1 MKKTILLLLVTLLTA
16 ATSWASTFT
25 VTNNGNTFTIT
36 RNSSSGSETVFYR
49 TVSLSAIAGVH
60 FTDKTGELTF
70 SNGQTQKT
78 VTITETA
85 SGNVVEQYHFQ
96 TGRTRTYRLEVLN
109 QSGSRLAYKD
119 RDIDYGTS
127 YQFSTTYLNKS
138 VTDLVYFDNSGNIK
152 SGSNNK
158 YLDVSYSSSN
168 WIKVTDAGYA
178 QGVHT
183 VSTDAL
189 YNNNSALRT
198 YLNNRGNKMY
208 ATVYFTQ
215 KEEDDGYQYI
225 QILADNSTSYD
236 DNDPRGEVNSP
247 STSIYKACF
256 EMSLTGGYVTDSHHQ
271 FFPHRYDFVNKAAE
285 IDAGLT
291 RYSFDYDDS
300 YLYDQKYKSS
310 SYNASTTGSLSLAPT
325 VNELNIRF
333 DAGGNGTDDW
343 YFKDLKVRLALVDA
357 TAPTVL
363 DNYKVNGGLH
373 CKGSFIYV
381 SVPFSEIVTVSGTP
395 TLGSTW
401 GTLTYVSGS
410 GSNVLTFSG
419 TISENASGTFS
430 VSDLSGTITDLV
442 GNTFTGGSTVS
453 HNFGTTL
460 DARVYSITY
469 DLAGGYMPTGQS
481 NPDTYTDQT
490 ATFTLN
496 NPVREG
502 YHFDGWT
509 GSNGTTPDTTVTIT
523 KGSTGNRSYT
533 ANWTPINYNITYHY
547 DGGYPPATGNP
558 DSYNIETPTFT
569 LSKPFKYNYD
579 FAGWTGSNGTTP
591 DTTVTIPQGSIGDL
605 EFYANWTYN
614 PRYTYDQQTGAL
626 TLLWGEYNK
635 NDRWQTG
642 PVKSVTATSRVSFTG
657 DCTGIFAGES
667 QLQSVDLSNVNTS
680 QMTSAEAMFRYCQ
693 QLTQVNLSGW
703 DTDSLTSTLY
713 MFSYCQSL
721 ESLDLSSWT
730 LSHATDISGMFHNCG
745 ELKSLNLSGW
755 KTDNVTNM
763 FNMFGECKKLTSLNT
778 SGWNTG
784 KVKNMGQMF
793 FNCESLSS
801 LDISH
806 WKTDSVTS
814 FHAIFH
820 NCKSL
825 TSLDVSGW
833 NTKNATGMSYMFDG
847 CESLTTLDLTN
858 WDTDK
863 VTDMYDMFYGCKNL
877 TTIIVGFDWSTYHV
891 QNTNNYMFNG
901 CTSLVGSMGTAY
913 DPDHIGTEYA
923 NIDFGEQRPGYFT
936 IPRYMVSDGT
946 LMLLWGDYSSAN
958 KWGNDVVPAE
968 IESVTTTFLSEIG
981 YDTDLKI
988 NFVGNCSGL
997 FWGFSNCESMDLS
1010 NVNTSQM
1017 TETNLM
1023 FSGCMSL
1030 TSLDLSK
1037 WNTSHVNMMKEMFV
1051 SCSSM
1056 NTLDISGWDTH
1067 SVIVMDYMFANC
1079 SSLNTI
1085 FAGTGWSTEAVRS
1098 SWDMFSGCFKLKGS
1112 MGTTFDP
1119 NHTDKEY
1126 ARIDGGPT
1134 APGYFSTPRYTFD
1147 ATTGEL
1153 KLLYGPFNKDNKW
1166 ADYVVP
1172 EKVLS
1177 VTATSQVSFTGD
1189 CSGLFEDYK
1198 YCLSIDLDSVNT
1210 SQMTNANSMFG
1221 DCWRL
1226 ESLSISSW
1234 DTGNVTD
1241 MHYMFGCC
1249 DSIKSLDISRWD
1261 THKVT
1266 DMSELFDQCKTL
1278 KNLDVS
1284 RWNTSKVKDMYF
1296 MFYGCESLTSL
1307 NLSGWKT
1314 DSVKHMGS
1322 MFDGCYRLRS
1332 LNLTG
1337 WKTDSVIDM
1346 DYMFCNCS
1354 ALTSLDLSGWKTDSV
1369 ENMSYMFY
1377 GCDSIKSLDLSGW
1390 RTSKVYNFMGIFQ
1403 DCDSLT
1409 TIYADEDWSM
1419 KSVWWSNN
1427 MFKGCTKL
1435 VGGMGTVYDPNH
1447 TDAEYARIDGGQ
1459 SNPGYFT
1466 AKPTTQRGDVNGDG
1480 SVNIADVTS
1489 LIDYLLSGTTAPAA
1503 ADCNQDNSVNIADVT
1518 TLIDYLLGGQWP

>member
-16 ATSWASTFT
+16 ATSWASTFN

-85 SGNVVEQYHFQ
+85 SGNVTEQYHFQ

-119 RDIDYGTS
+119 RDIDYGTN

-138 VTDLVYFDNSGNIK
+138 ITDLVYFDNSGNIK

-168 WIKVTDAGYA
+168 WIKVTDDGYA

-271 FFPHRYDFVNKAAE
+271 FFPHRYGLVNKAAE
-285 IDAGLT
+285 IDAGLD

-310 SYNASTTGSLSLAPT
+310 SYNASTSGSLSLAPT

-333 DAGGNGTDDW
+333 DAGGNSTDDW

-410 GSNVLTFSG
+410 GSNVLTFCG
-419 TISENASGTFS
+419 TIGENASGTFS
-430 VSDLSGTITDLV
+430 VSNLSGTITDLV

-469 DLAGGYMPTGQS
+469 DLAGGHMPTGQS
-481 NPDTYTDQT
+481 NPDTYSDQT

-509 GSNGTTPDTTVTIT
+509 GSNGATPDTTVTIT
-523 KGSTGNRSYT
+523 KGSTGDRSYT

-579 FAGWTGSNGTTP
+579 FAGWTGSNGNTP

-635 NDRWQTG
+635 NNRWQTG

-680 QMTSAEAMFRYCQ
+680 QMTSAEAMFGYCQ

-703 DTDSLTSTLY
+703 DTDSLTSLLY

-730 LSHATDISGMFHNCG
+730 LGKATDISGMFYSCG

-755 KTDNVTNM
+755 KTDSVTNM
-763 FNMFGECKKLTSLNT
+763 FNMFGDCKKLTSLNT
-778 SGWNTG
+778 SGWNTAN
-784 KVKNMGQMF
+784 VKNMGQVF
-793 FNCESLSS
+793 FGCESMSS
-801 LDISH
+801 LDISD
-806 WKTDSVTS
+806 WKTDSVTN
-814 FHAIFH
+814 FHAMFH

-833 NTKNATGMSYMFDG
+833 NTKNATSMSYMFDG
-847 CESLTTLDLTN
+847 CESLTMLDLTN

-863 VTDMYDMFYGCKNL
+863 VTYMFDMFYGCKNL

-891 QNTNNYMFNG
+891 QTPSNSMFTG

-913 DPDHIGTEYA
+913 DPNHTGTEYA

-946 LMLLWGDYSSAN
+946 LMLLWGDYNSAN

-981 YDTDLKI
+981 YNTDLKI
-988 NFVGNCSGL
+988 NFIGDCSGL
-997 FWGFSNCESMDLS
+997 FSGFSNCESMDLS
-1010 NVNTSQM
+1010 NVNTDQM
-1017 TETNLM
+1017 TGAALM
-1023 FSGCMSL
+1023 FSNCSSL

-1037 WNTSHVNMMKEMFV
+1037 WSTSNVSTMISMFNG
-1051 SCSSM
+1051 CLSM
-1056 NTLDISGWDTH
+1056 STLDISGWDTH
-1067 SVIVMDYMFANC
+1067 SVINMIQMFSNC
-1079 SSLNTI
+1079 TELNTI
-1085 FAGTGWSTEAVRS
+1085 FAGDGWSTQAVS
-1098 SWDMFSGCFKLKGS
+1098 KSTDMFKGCTKLKGG

-1189 CSGLFEDYK
+1189 CTRLFKDYK
-1198 YCLSIDLDSVNT
+1198 YCTSMDLNSVNT

-1234 DTGNVTD
+1234 NTGNVTD

-1249 DSIKSLDISRWD
+1249 DSIKSLDISGWN
-1261 THKVT
+1261 TGKVT
-1266 DMSELFDQCKTL
+1266 DMSDLFDQCRNLTT
-1278 KNLDVS
+1278 LDVS
-1284 RWNTSKVKDMYF
+1284 RWNTGKVKLMYS

-1314 DSVKHMGS
+1314 DSVKYMGS
-1322 MFDGCYRLRS
+1322 MFDDCYSLRS

-1346 DYMFCNCS
+1346 YYMFCNCYN
-1354 ALTSLDLSGWKTDSV
+1354 LTSLDLSGWKTDSV

-1377 GCDSIKSLDLSGW
+1377 NCDSIKSLDLSGW
-1390 RTSKVYNFMGIFQ
+1390 RTGKVYNFMGMFQ
-1403 DCDSLT
+1403 DCDNLT
-1409 TIYADEDWSM
+1409 TIYADEDWNM
-1419 KSVWWSNN
+1419 ESVWWSRD
-1427 MFKGCTKL
+1427 MFNGCTAL
-1435 VGGMGTVYDPNH
+1435 VGGKGTAYDSDH
-1447 TDAEYARIDGGQ
+1447 TDGEYARIDGGPTA
-1459 SNPGYFT
+1459 PGYFT
-1466 AKPTTQRGDVNGDG
+1466 EKPSAQRGDVNGDG
-1480 SVNIADVTS
+1480 SVNIADVTT
-1489 LIDYLLSGTTAPAA
+1489 LIDYLLSGTTPPAS

-1518 TLIDYLLGGQWP
+1518 TLIDYLLGGQW